1 MADKRY
7 QHGSGKTRRIA
18 GAGMRNLCYTS
29 PMSQEADT
37 SRQQLEERIT
47 HCEHLA
53 DTLNAVVADLQKRV
67 LALELQN
74 RKLVTALQQQQEA
87 SRAIGAANET
97 PPHY

>member
-1 MADKRY
+1 
-7 QHGSGKTRRIA
+7 
-18 GAGMRNLCYTS
+18 
-29 PMSQEADT
+29 MSQEADT